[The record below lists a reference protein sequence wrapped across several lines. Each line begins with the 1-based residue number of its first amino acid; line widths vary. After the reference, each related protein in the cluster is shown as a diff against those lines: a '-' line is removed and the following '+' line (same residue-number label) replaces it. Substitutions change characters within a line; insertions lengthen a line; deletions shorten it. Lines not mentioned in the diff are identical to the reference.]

1 MNYNNPFIK
10 MLETIANMLIVTFL
24 WFVFSLPVLTVV
36 ASSSALY
43 HTMTKVVFGPKRG
56 NGVFRD
62 FFDSYKL
69 NLVPGIKLFF
79 IILIAG
85 LFVAEGLWTGYQIYK
100 LNIWGM
106 LYMILGI
113 LISAVVITTVIY
125 IPPVLSRFVAPILS
139 IIRLSVYFAMKKP
152 FRSLFYFLL
161 FLFLV
166 YAIYAF
172 PLALVIVPALFA
184 DLVRTYLEKDL
195 QQFIKDNDLE
205 EMNLIEKEEE
215 EEIEEESIIDLEKR
229 ISEKEN
235 KGKKR

>member
-10 MLETIANMLIVTFL
+10 MLETIANMLIATFL

-106 LYMILGI
+106 LYMILGL

-152 FRSLFYFLL
+152 FRNLFYLLL

-215 EEIEEESIIDLEKR
+215 EEVEEESIIDLEKR

-235 KGKKR
+235 KGKKK

>member
-10 MLETIANMLIVTFL
+10 MLETIANMLIATFL

-36 ASSSALY
+36 ASSCALY

-106 LYMILGI
+106 LYMMLG
-113 LISAVVITTVIY
+113 LIISPIVITTIIY

-152 FRSLFYFLL
+152 FRSICYFILL
-161 FLFLV
+161 ISLK
-166 YAIYAF
+166 
-172 PLALVIVPALFA
+172 VI
-184 DLVRTYLEKDL
+184 
-195 QQFIKDNDLE
+195 I
-205 EMNLIEKEEE
+205 
-215 EEIEEESIIDLEKR
+215 
-229 ISEKEN
+229 
-235 KGKKR
+235 

>member
-10 MLETIANMLIVTFL
+10 MLETIANMLIATFL

-85 LFVAEGLWTGYQIYK
+85 LFVAEGLWTGNQIYK

-106 LYMILGI
+106 LYMILGL

-152 FRSLFYFLL
+152 FRNLFYLLL

-215 EEIEEESIIDLEKR
+215 EEVEEESIIDLEKR

-235 KGKKR
+235 KGKKK